1 MKPVNGGGGKDKQ
14 QPDAAEKKVNKK
26 DAAQASKIRRD
37 SDSSEQTQSDG
48 DSGKSSKSSLKLK
61 TKQLPKEKSVAVA
74 PHSTTYGTA
83 TNSIS
88 SSKPIIRPSKKRDDY
103 QSAAVREKIVGER
116 GLYRRRE
123 TNLQVTHPELKN
135 LQSAKFKKELVERSR
150 STGGYLEVA
159 VKDKND
165 IDMLA
170 SVLIENPSIQ
180 SLKLISDFRGYYF
193 VTPRPWIFDLA
204 GASGKVNSSQPDD
217 QSFRKLLSAC
227 KNLHSLNLSGCR
239 LTKQNWIDLAEGLS
253 NRLKLQR
260 LSLGGDDFLPDVAA
274 QALAES
280 FQSKTSPLRELCI
293 DGLKLELFGGVH
305 LLQGISDHSKFKKIA
320 LLNLDGSTFTTC
332 IETVSAICRTNPE
345 LQYLSLGGPMFD
357 SAREFSKS
365 LIQALSSGDSITTD
379 RSMFKAHKSLRFLD
393 LADCGLPRQ
402 AISQLVARLQ
412 DSRSLIDVRTTEN
425 TISEDDRLKLDV
437 MTQRNR
443 KNLEARAVVAFS
455 LLIENASSR
464 IDIWPQELTGV
475 FFENAPL
482 DVLLDI
488 AAVIDD
494 RLDSVATDSDLSGMV
509 SSNSTD
515 SGSSGMESSDSIAE
529 RSEQKG

>member
-1 MKPVNGGGGKDKQ
+1 
-14 QPDAAEKKVNKK
+14 
-26 DAAQASKIRRD
+26 
-37 SDSSEQTQSDG
+37 
-48 DSGKSSKSSLKLK
+48 
-61 TKQLPKEKSVAVA
+61 
-74 PHSTTYGTA
+74 
-83 TNSIS
+83 
-88 SSKPIIRPSKKRDDY
+88 
-103 QSAAVREKIVGER
+103 
-116 GLYRRRE
+116 
-123 TNLQVTHPELKN
+123 
-135 LQSAKFKKELVERSR
+135 
-150 STGGYLEVA
+150 
-159 VKDKND
+159 
-165 IDMLA
+165 
-170 SVLIENPSIQ
+170 
-180 SLKLISDFRGYYF
+180 
-193 VTPRPWIFDLA
+193 
-204 GASGKVNSSQPDD
+204 
-217 QSFRKLLSAC
+217 
-227 KNLHSLNLSGCR
+227 
-239 LTKQNWIDLAEGLS
+239 
-253 NRLKLQR
+253 
-260 LSLGGDDFLPDVAA
+260 
-274 QALAES
+274 
-280 FQSKTSPLRELCI
+280 
-293 DGLKLELFGGVH
+293 
-305 LLQGISDHSKFKKIA
+305 
-320 LLNLDGSTFTTC
+320 
-332 IETVSAICRTNPE
+332 
-345 LQYLSLGGPMFD
+345 MFD
-357 SAREFSKS
+357 SALEFSKS

-379 RSMFKAHKSLRFLD
+379 RSVFKVHKSLRFLD